1 MNKLIKKTVYSIL
14 DENEKARE
22 DDNYL
27 IFKVVQELE
36 PDLAGTTFANVMFN
50 LKYKKISL
58 ESITRARR
66 RWAEIHRDL
75 LNANV
80 EEARRKE
87 EENMGNDYYNDRM
100 LSKWEDE
107 YLEPEEKE
115 EDDINERLEYI
126 EDFYC
131 DEIKGI
137 D

>member
-1 MNKLIKKTVYSIL
+1 MNKLIKKTVCKIL
-14 DENEKARE
+14 DENEQARE

-36 PDLAGTTFANVMFN
+36 PDLAGTTFAHVMFN
-50 LKYKKISL
+50 LKYREISL

-87 EENMGNDYYNDRM
+87 EENYFAEY
-100 LSKWEDE
+100 SK
-107 YLEPEEKE
+107 K
-115 EDDINERLEYI
+115 
-126 EDFYC
+126 F
-131 DEIKGI
+131 
-137 D
+137 

>member
-1 MNKLIKKTVYSIL
+1 MNKLIKKTVCKIL
-14 DENEKARE
+14 DENEQARG

-66 RWAEIHRDL
+66 KWAEIHRDL

-87 EENMGNDYYNDRM
+87 EENYFAEYS
-100 LSKWEDE
+100 SK
-107 YLEPEEKE
+107 
-115 EDDINERLEYI
+115 
-126 EDFYC
+126 F
-131 DEIKGI
+131 
-137 D
+137 